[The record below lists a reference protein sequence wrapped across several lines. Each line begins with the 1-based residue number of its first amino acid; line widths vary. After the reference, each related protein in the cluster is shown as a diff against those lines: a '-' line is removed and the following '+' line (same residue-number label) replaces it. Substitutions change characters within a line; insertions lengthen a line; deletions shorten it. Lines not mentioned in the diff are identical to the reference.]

1 MKNYQ
6 RVFHTKGIC
15 YVVMSMIGVI
25 IGMAF
30 LISLASCTHE
40 AVHEHD
46 WGEGKITRAAT
57 CTEAGE
63 KTYTCACGETK
74 VEEIPALGHDYS
86 EEWTID
92 AAATCTTDG
101 SKSHH
106 CSRCD
111 ASADETAIPA
121 GHTWIVDEVIEEP
134 SFMHDGEY
142 VYSCSVCGET
152 KQEAVSRG
160 AGTEDDPYL
169 ITNEAEWNA
178 FADYTVS
185 NKCIGLYFKLTDDI
199 SVTRMASAYISDTT
213 MPFRGKFDGD
223 GHTITLSLD
232 SAVLAGGGNEWND
245 GLALFMSIGDG
256 CEIRNLTVAGTINT
270 SRKFAAGIS
279 TRVVD
284 GAEVIMENCRSSVTI
299 NSTVSGD
306 ATTAGF
312 YAVGR
317 KNGVDVTF
325 KNCLFD
331 GNFISES
338 GINFSGF
345 VGFQHDDGGATLSFS
360 GCAVVLGE
368 ETSERLKTEPGC
380 HTFCRTD
387 PAVEINTLR
396 TLHTTVLGNA
406 DMGIPA
412 CSDQAEAASGAVE
425 NDIVYSET
433 ICGKTLYFACL
444 DHSLG
449 HTWNRKVTTEATC
462 TEPGEA
468 LLTCVLCG
476 ETETEEIPAGH
487 TFGTTWYSNDDYHWH
502 KATCEHTSEKSEY
515 EPHIWST
522 EVYIEPTHIKN
533 GQTKNTCTVCGKVLY
548 KNNIPPVAH
557 VEGENHTCIECG
569 NLVPYFDESRGGWIY
584 YDCDFD
590 NTLDDP
596 DGEDDLKSDVC
607 GWRFL
612 VAAPADL
619 RVVGGVP
626 VVDSTVDG
634 YSSAPETYVFGYNST
649 SANPP
654 FITKNDA
661 LGAGADNTAL
671 FVSAMGE
678 AAYLKNETGAGQTAE
693 YAARLCDIL
702 VYGDFEDWF
711 LPSSMEMSKLY
722 ANRSTVGGF
731 PESAYWS
738 STEFTEVNV
747 MRCSGSVGY
756 PYKSSLCRIRPV
768 RKTL

>member
-1 MKNYQ
+1 M
-6 RVFHTKGIC
+6 IA
-15 YVVMSMIGVI
+15 VV
-25 IGMAF
+25 IGMAVLF
-30 LISLASCTHE
+30 SLASCTQE
-40 AVHEHD
+40 PVHEHD
-46 WGEGKITRAAT
+46 WGEGEITRAAT
-57 CTEAGE
+57 CTDAGE

-74 VEEIPALGHDYS
+74 VEEIPALGHEYS

-106 CSRCD
+106 CSRCG
-111 ASADETAIPA
+111 AIADETVIPA

-134 SFMHDGEY
+134 AFMHDGEY
-142 VYSCSVCGET
+142 AYVCSECGEP
-152 KQEAVSRG
+152 KQETVSRG

-185 NKCIGLYFKLTDDI
+185 HKCIDLYFKLTDNI

-232 SAVLAGGGNEWND
+232 SALLAGGGNEWND
-245 GLALFMSIGDG
+245 GLALFMCIGNG

-270 SRKFAAGIS
+270 SRKYAAGIS

-284 GAEVIMENCRSSVTI
+284 GAKVIIENCRSSVTI

-325 KNCLFD
+325 INCLFD

-338 GINFSGF
+338 GTNFSGF

-368 ETSERLKTEPGC
+368 ETSERLKTESGSR
-380 HTFCRTD
+380 TFCRID
-387 PAVEINTLR
+387 PEVEINALR
-396 TLHTTVLGNA
+396 TLYTSVLGNA
-406 DMGIPA
+406 DIGMPA
-412 CSDQAEAASGAVE
+412 YPDQAEAASVAVE
-425 NDIVYSET
+425 NEIVYSET
-433 ICGKTLYFACL
+433 ICGKTLYFACM

-449 HTWNRKVTTEATC
+449 HTWDRTVATAATC

-468 LLTCVLCG
+468 LLTCKICG
-476 ETETEEIPAGH
+476 YTSSEEIPAGH
-487 TFGTTWYSNDDYHWH
+487 TYKTSWTYNDNYHWH
-502 KATCEHTSEKSEY
+502 AATCEHSSERSEFGPHTWTSVV
-515 EPHIWST
+515 ST
-522 EVYIEPTHIKN
+522 EPTCAAS
-533 GQTKNTCTVCGKVLY
+533 GVTRYTCSVCGKILERRD
-548 KNNIPPVAH
+548 IPPLPH
-557 VEGENHTCIECG
+557 VEGENNACAVCG
-569 NLVPYFDESRGGWIY
+569 RMIPYLDESRGGWVY

-590 NTLDDP
+590 NTEEDP
-596 DGEDDLKSDVC
+596 DGKDDLKSDVC

-619 RVVGGVP
+619 RIVGGVP
-626 VVDSTVDG
+626 TVDSTVEG
-634 YSSAPETYVFGYNST
+634 YSSAPETYVFGYKNT
-649 SANPP
+649 SPYPSA
-654 FITKNDA
+654 ITTDGA
-661 LGAGADNTAL
+661 LGAGAANTAL
-671 FVSAMGE
+671 FVSNLGE
-678 AAYLKNETGAGQTAE
+678 AAYVNNTNGADQTAE

-702 VYGDFEDWF
+702 VCGDFEDWF
-711 LPSSMEMSKLY
+711 LPSSKEMSNLY
-722 ANRSTVGGF
+722 ANRTTIGGF
-731 PESAYWS
+731 VEEAYWS
-738 STEFTEVNV
+738 STEFTDSLRT
-747 MRCSGSVGY
+747 MLCSGPENY
-756 PYKSSLCRIRPV
+756 LTKRSLCRIRPV